1 MESER
6 LMNSFANKVLALQKQ
21 TEAAKHD
28 SISFFSPP
36 VRTINAKIK
45 AALPPR
51 RDDAA
56 ASFSLWPPVSHK
68 VTAAVPLTSGQPVS
82 LYFWRV
88 GADCLCTLIS
98 GLRAGQIYR
107 TAWRQSDRAPLASSF
122 PGCHYARVRYSGILI
137 PMPLHFAITITRYSP
152 GLRVP
157 PDLCRLAIYIS
168 SKCFSIPAAEGLRA
182 TQMDMRTFAFYAT
195 PVVLQPLMP
204 LATTPSHPP
213 THTPA

>member
-1 MESER
+1 M
-6 LMNSFANKVLALQKQ
+6 
-21 TEAAKHD
+21 
-28 SISFFSPP
+28 
-36 VRTINAKIK
+36 
-45 AALPPR
+45 
-51 RDDAA
+51 
-56 ASFSLWPPVSHK
+56 
-68 VTAAVPLTSGQPVS
+68 S

-88 GADCLCTLIS
+88 GADCVCTLIS

-182 TQMDMRTFAFYAT
+182 TQMDMRTFAFHAT

-204 LATTPSHPP
+204 PHRLLARTHPHP
-213 THTPA
+213 RVAGLSNTRPPACGE